1 MNEDSKQ
8 QSPWWEPTMGEFR
21 WYLWKI
27 GACSDSQKWLEVV
40 LREMKLT
47 SVREVYALFLD
58 FIPEE
63 GPYQSRVEIFPVKD
77 AEDSVIWCPRDWF
90 LWLWAAN
97 RPLRVRVPHSAARA
111 VTILEDND
119 SIYADE
125 AHYLKAKLTYENWC
139 LFFKDELEDTW
150 EIAKEDY
157 ISDFSESYRKAI
169 LFTGQDESTE
179 DGGKPLDEN
188 YTTDD
193 FTDAADTIIRENC
206 QKFLDSEVWR
216 RYMMAGVHRNWDVWR
231 IAGHRFWMSHSGS
244 GSGFLDDRMFGEFGG
259 ELQKLSE
266 SIGTQSTALVTTDR
280 KIDIL

>member
-1 MNEDSKQ
+1 MNEDNKQ
-8 QSPWWEPTMGEFR
+8 QSPWWEPTMGELR

-27 GACSDSQKWLEVV
+27 GACSDSQKWLEKV
-40 LREMKLT
+40 LRDVKPS

-77 AEDSVIWCPRDWF
+77 AEESVIWLPRDWL
-90 LWLWAAN
+90 LWLWSAN
-97 RPLRVRVPHSAARA
+97 RPLRVSVPHNVERA
-111 VTILEDND
+111 VVILGQCHPLYAEDTG
-119 SIYADE
+119 
-125 AHYLKAKLTYENWC
+125 YLKEKLTYENWC
-139 LFFKDELEDTW
+139 LFFKEELEDTW
-150 EIAKEDY
+150 EGAKEDY
-157 ISDFSESYRKAI
+157 ISDFNESYRKAI

-179 DGGKPLDEN
+179 EGGSPLDEN

-193 FTDAADTIIRENC
+193 FTDAANAIIWENC
-206 QKFLDSEVWR
+206 RKFLESEVWR

-231 IAGHRFWMSHSGS
+231 IAGHRLWMSRNGS
-244 GSGFLDDRMFGEFGG
+244 GFRFLDDRMFGEFGG

>member
-1 MNEDSKQ
+1 MNNEDNKQ
-8 QSPWWEPTMGEFR
+8 QSPWEPTMGEFR
-21 WYLWKI
+21 WYLWRT
-27 GACSDSQKWLEVV
+27 GACLDSQRWLEKV
-40 LREMKLT
+40 LRDVKPS
-47 SVREVYALFLD
+47 SVREIYALFLD
-58 FIPEE
+58 FIPEDE
-63 GPYQSRVEIFPVKD
+63 RMYDYDVEKFS
-77 AEDSVIWCPRDWF
+77 AEDSVTWCPRAW
-90 LWLWAAN
+90 LSWLWESGHPGKITKPEESEKALMWLDYTVA
-97 RPLRVRVPHSAARA
+97 LGSD
-111 VTILEDND
+111 VTPI
-119 SIYADE
+119 
-125 AHYLKAKLTYENWC
+125 LKAGLSYENWC
-139 LFFKDELEDTW
+139 LFFHDELVVMW
-150 EIAKEDY
+150 EAAKEDY